1 MVLDENPPFVK
12 VNQIESVKK
21 VLTSAHGGKNSHL
34 KAPHESQQNKN
45 MFFSGILLKQAT
57 ALSF

>member
-21 VLTSAHGGKNSHL
+21 VLTLAHGGKNSHL
-34 KAPHESQQNKN
+34 KAPHESQQSKKYV
-45 MFFSGILLKQAT
+45 FQWYPS
-57 ALSF
+57 

>member
-1 MVLDENPPFVK
+1 MDLEENPPFVK

-34 KAPHESQQNKN
+34 KAPHESQQSKKYV
-45 MFFSGILLKQAT
+45 FQWYPS
-57 ALSF
+57 